1 MSMMM
6 GVSPLISRPG
16 GSFMTED
23 LPITSSPVA
32 PAEPS
37 KKRGSRRVIILA
49 VVLIAAITGVY
60 CSPIRSWLANADRV
74 RQVVASLGL
83 WIYPL
88 GIVAGGLMVGCGI
101 PRLVLCLVAGT
112 VLGFWGGLLIGV
124 LGTILGYY
132 CVFMFIRWGGREW
145 ALHRWPKLN
154 KWAELV
160 KGQGIVGVILLRQMP
175 IHGTITNLG
184 LGLSGMRQRDFVIGT
199 AIGIIPESI
208 PVILVGTGLMKGSPK
223 EIVSRIAIAA
233 ICFAV
238 IWILCAYVMKRMR
251 KSRSGT
257 TLMADPSTLTDL
269 GD

>member
-1 MSMMM
+1 MTRELDME
-6 GVSPLISRPG
+6 SPPTAG
-16 GSFMTED
+16 
-23 LPITSSPVA
+23 
-32 PAEPS
+32 AEGL
-37 KKRGSRRVIILA
+37 KKRSGLRAIVLV
-49 VVLIAAITGVY
+49 VVLIAALTGAY
-60 CSPIRSWLANADRV
+60 FSPIRSWLGNAARV
-74 RQVVASLGL
+74 REVVASLGL
-83 WIYPL
+83 WVYPL
-88 GIVAGGLMVGCGI
+88 GIVGGGMMVSCGV
-101 PRLVLCLVAGT
+101 PRLLCLVAGT
-112 VLGFWGGLLIGV
+112 VLGFWGGMLIGV

-223 EIVSRIAIAA
+223 AIASRIAIAA
-233 ICFAV
+233 IVFAV
-238 IWILCAYVMKRMR
+238 IWISCAYVMKRMR

-257 TLMADPSTLTDL
+257 TLMADPSALVKLSD
-269 GD
+269 